1 MAQYEELGVAIKMYR
16 VAADESIEDVSGA
29 VEIEPDSMT
38 KIEKGEMQPPE
49 DILELIISHFALR
62 EGEAARLWELAGY
75 DKTDNQERR
84 TIVDKTIEQGKVTIN
99 TTDDSG
105 IILYTD
111 MVHVISNR
119 YGVVINFIQGVG
131 ADGKPNII
139 SRVGMSR
146 EHADS
151 VVEVLRKSLEKQS
164 DQ

>member
-29 VEIEPDSMT
+29 VEIEPDSLT
-38 KIEKGEMQPPE
+38 KIESGELQPPS

-62 EGEAARLWELAGY
+62 EGEAARLWDLAGY
-75 DKTDNQERR
+75 DNTNNQERR
-84 TIVDKTIEQGKVTIN
+84 TIIDKTIEQSKVTIN
-99 TTDDSG
+99 TTNDSG

-111 MVHVISNR
+111 MIHVISNR

-131 ADGKPNII
+131 TDGKPNII

-146 EHADS
+146 EHAES
-151 VVEVLRKSLEKQS
+151 MVEVLKKSLEKNADS
-164 DQ
+164 